1 MCQSLNHELGGTSIH
16 NSGFDPIY
24 FSLKG
29 QLGGQKESFK
39 AILGPILRLFCC
51 YYSRLPWPDPMGV
64 LIEKETFSIWNNISR
79 FQNFNALATRTKSL
93 VVSVKKMRQAH
104 DKDKEKY
111 GKKYPDFFML
121 SSQYINSLES
131 SITNLKVILGRLND
145 KTKDVNSYLWGN
157 YSSDI
162 ENYNKSVESYH
173 RFGNKMNAEFKKIQ
187 HSQ

>member
-1 MCQSLNHELGGTSIH
+1 MKIKTLPTLIIPILILFNSYSYSQEIWFEWLNHINNIQEEWI
-16 NSGFDPIY
+16 
-24 FSLKG
+24 
-29 QLGGQKESFK
+29 
-39 AILGPILRLFCC
+39 
-51 YYSRLPWPDPMGV
+51 

-79 FQNFNALATRTKSL
+79 FQNFNALANRTKSL

-104 DKDKEKY
+104 GKDMVKY

-121 SSQYINSLES
+121 SSQYITSLEC

-145 KTKDVNSYLWGN
+145 KTKDVNSYSWEN
-157 YSSDI
+157 YSIDI

-187 HSQ
+187 RIQ